1 MNLTNCWGE
10 NSGFFGLQ
18 KKNIKTKNNMAMD
31 LENFVAT
38 LAREESM
45 LLDDTIK
52 YYVLIHRYVY

>member
-1 MNLTNCWGE
+1 
-10 NSGFFGLQ
+10 
-18 KKNIKTKNNMAMD
+18 MD